1 MFYSVRGRLVFAD
14 PTVAAVECGGVAYK
28 CFISRNT
35 ARALPRLGEEV
46 LLYTYLSVR
55 EDAMDLY
62 GFAEQGECECFKI
75 LIGVSGVGA
84 KVALAILS
92 ELSAARVAA
101 CISMGDSKSLT
112 RASGVGPK
120 LAQRI
125 VLELK
130 DKFKGMDTMPS
141 EGSAPVDAGILS
153 ASNNA
158 QEAITALTV
167 LGYSTSE
174 ATEIVCKLDSSLPV
188 EALIGQALKMLGRQ
202 R

>member
-1 MFYSVRGRLVFAD
+1 MFYSIRGKLVFSD
-14 PTVAAVECGGVAYK
+14 PATAAIECGGVAYK
-28 CFISRNT
+28 CYISRNT
-35 ARALPRLGEEV
+35 ARALPKLGEEA

-55 EDAMDLY
+55 EDAMDLF
-62 GFAEQGECECFKI
+62 GFADIHECDCFKI

-92 ELSAARVAA
+92 ELPPQKVAA
-101 CISMGDSKSLT
+101 CIALGDSKSLT

-130 DKFKGMDTMPS
+130 DKFKGMETGESAGVAGMDT
-141 EGSAPVDAGILS
+141 GVLS

-167 LGYSTSE
+167 LGYSTPE
-174 ATEIVCKLDSSLPV
+174 ATEIVCKLDSGLPV
-188 EALIGQALKMLGRQ
+188 EALIGQALKMLGKQ